1 MNEEFGQSLL
11 SNLMETWILP
21 SIRDRQGKGELA
33 KPLALEA
40 AQIIFRPEG
49 GKPEVRVNE
58 EVKGK
63 ARVKLADDLKNPVQI
78 GDPLVDGQVEDIEA
92 FELDDK
98 DRNFGHAT
106 LLSFKGR
113 WLISFDFIYNKVSS
127 QNHIGAAKEFLHA
140 AESSL
145 KEGYLRA
152 CIDNLH
158 SASELAAKA
167 YLLGT
172 PDHSLV
178 KAKSH
183 DVVHRKINAQRKIGN
198 VKNEHVDVFNRLS
211 SLRASARY
219 LNGELK
225 VEKAD
230 VELMLSEIRG
240 FVEDAGRHSRSKL

>member
-1 MNEEFGQSLL
+1 MNEEFGQRLL
-11 SNLMETWILP
+11 NNLLETWILP
-21 SIRDRQGKGELA
+21 AIRERQEKGELP
-33 KPLALEA
+33 KPLGLKA

-49 GKPEVRVNE
+49 GKPEIRVNS

-63 ARVKLADDLKNPVQI
+63 AIARLSKAVQA
-78 GDPLVDGQVEDIEA
+78 GDPLGQDQIDDIEA
-92 FELDDK
+92 FELDDGE
-98 DRNFGHAT
+98 RNFGHAT
-106 LLSFKGR
+106 LLLIKQR
-113 WLISFDFIYNKVSS
+113 WLISFDFIYNKASS

-145 KEGYLRA
+145 EKGYLRA
-152 CIDNLH
+152 CLDNLH

-183 DVVHRKINAQRKIGN
+183 DVVHKKINAQRKIGN
-198 VKNEHVDVFNRLS
+198 VKNEHVEVFNKLS
-211 SLRASARY
+211 ALRSSARY

-225 VEKAD
+225 VGKSE
-230 VELMLSEIRG
+230 VESMLSEIRD
-240 FVEDAGRHSRSKL
+240 FVEDAGKQSQSKL